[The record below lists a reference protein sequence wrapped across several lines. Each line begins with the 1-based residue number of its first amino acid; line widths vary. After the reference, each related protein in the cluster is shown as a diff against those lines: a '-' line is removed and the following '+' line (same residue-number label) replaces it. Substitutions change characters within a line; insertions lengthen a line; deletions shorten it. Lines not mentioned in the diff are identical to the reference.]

1 MIMYIDLDKYDIAN
15 GGLEIDFA
23 VIGFFLT
30 YKSSAFVAVDIK
42 TSLKITILILTI
54 KRKQKAQMS
63 TRRLRR

>member
-30 YKSSAFVAVDIK
+30 FA
-42 TSLKITILILTI
+42 TTL
-54 KRKQKAQMS
+54 QK
-63 TRRLRR
+63 

>member
-1 MIMYIDLDKYDIAN
+1 MYIDLDKYDIAN

-23 VIGFFLT
+23 VIGFFFLLSPQP

-54 KRKQKAQMS
+54 
-63 TRRLRR
+63 

>member
-23 VIGFFLT
+23 VIGFFLLSPQR

-54 KRKQKAQMS
+54 
-63 TRRLRR
+63 

>member
-1 MIMYIDLDKYDIAN
+1 MSMYIDLDKYDIAN

-23 VIGFFLT
+23 VIGFFFLLSPQP

-54 KRKQKAQMS
+54 
-63 TRRLRR
+63 

>member
-54 KRKQKAQMS
+54 
-63 TRRLRR
+63 

>member
-1 MIMYIDLDKYDIAN
+1 MEKPHNWSIWSSFDTVKYDIAN

-23 VIGFFLT
+23 VIGFFLLSPQR

-54 KRKQKAQMS
+54 
-63 TRRLRR
+63 